1 MRLFKLGLPCA
12 ALAFS
17 AVFAAPV
24 YAQDAAVENSAGAE
38 AKEPLTVSGSV
49 ALVSEYK
56 FRGISLSDKNPAVQG
71 AIGIAHDSGVYA
83 GLWSSS
89 TDGFG
94 EVGGTN
100 MELDLYAGWKGDV
113 APDTSLDAGLLYYAY
128 PGSKGGHYEFFEPYA
143 QVSRQFGPVNANVG
157 VNFAPSQKATGS
169 NSNIYVHGELA
180 AALAGT
186 PVTLKA
192 HIGHSKGDTPL
203 SPTGAYTDWSLGADV
218 AWKNLTAGIA
228 WVDTDLKAADAAAA
242 GTRKSVF
249 GSAFVATLTA
259 SF

>member
-49 ALVSEYK
+49 TLVSEYK

-83 GLWSSS
+83 G
-89 TDGFG
+89 
-94 EVGGTN
+94 
-100 MELDLYAGWKGDV
+100 WKGDV

-128 PGSKGGHYEFFEPYA
+128 PGSKGGDYEFFEPYA

-218 AWKNLTAGIA
+218 AWKNLTTGIA

>member
-1 MRLFKLGLPCA
+1 MRKIIIGSAFLALWVSVPVA
-12 ALAFS
+12 AQTIS
-17 AVFAAPV
+17 ETEEI
-24 YAQDAAVENSAGAE
+24 DA
-38 AKEPLTVSGSV
+38 LTISGSA

-56 FRGISLSDKNPAVQG
+56 FRGISLSDKNPAIQG
-71 AIGIAHDSGVYA
+71 SIALNHESGVYA

-94 EVGGTN
+94 EVGGSN

-113 APDTSLDAGLLYYAY
+113 AEDTTLDAGLLYFAY

-169 NSNIYVHGELA
+169 NSNIYLHGELA

-218 AWKNLTAGIA
+218 AWKTLTVGIA
-228 WVDTDLKAADAAAA
+228 WVDTDLKAADAAAY